1 MSARTLLTTDLDGT
15 LLPNGKQPESPQA
28 RALFAQ
34 VAARPG
40 VTVAYVTGR
49 HRALVEEAIEEFD
62 LPTPDYVVTDVGTT
76 IYHSSRGTWEPSS
89 TWAARMD
96 RHWMSLSAQT
106 LQQRLID
113 LPDLRPQ
120 PQDRQSRHKISFFT
134 DPGIDQDRLRN
145 GVLSRLG
152 SQSSLVR
159 VIWSVEQESEYGL
172 LDLIPTVGGKRAAIA
187 FLMEEGGFTLGQTL
201 FAGDSGNDLEVLVS
215 PIPAVLVANA
225 SAKVREQAERTS
237 EAVGMRANLHVAEG
251 GFLGMNG
258 NYAAGI
264 LEGLA
269 HYRPEVVADL
279 DTPERG

>member
-15 LLPNGKQPESPQA
+15 LIPDGQAPESPQA
-28 RALFAQ
+28 RKLFAH
-34 VAARPG
+34 VVARPE
-40 VTVAYVTGR
+40 VTLAYVTGR

-76 IYHSSRGTWEPSS
+76 IHHTGRGEWEPST
-89 TWAARMD
+89 TWTARMD

-106 LQQRLID
+106 LQQRLIG

-120 PQDRQSRHKISFFT
+120 PEDRQSRHKISFYT
-134 DPGIDQDRLRN
+134 EPDIDQDRLRN

-159 VIWSVEQESEYGL
+159 VIWSVDSVNGQGL

-225 SAKVREQAERTS
+225 SDALREQATRTS
-237 EAVGMRANLHVAEG
+237 EAVGMRKNLHVAEG

-258 NYAAGI
+258 NYAAGV

-269 HYRPEVVADL
+269 HFRPEVVADL
-279 DTPERG
+279 DAADRG